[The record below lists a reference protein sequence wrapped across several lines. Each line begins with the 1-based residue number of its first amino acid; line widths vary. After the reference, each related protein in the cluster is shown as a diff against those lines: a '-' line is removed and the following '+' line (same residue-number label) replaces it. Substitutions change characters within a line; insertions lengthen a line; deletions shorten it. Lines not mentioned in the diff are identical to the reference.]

1 MGYLIFQILFFL
13 LIAALLGFVIGWLW
27 RGSRFQSELQ
37 DLDARWR
44 AKLTDAEGKRD
55 QFASELTQAK
65 EARAKFETSA
75 AESQRLADT
84 HEASLRQLRTDH
96 ETKLG
101 LLSDV
106 EKRVGGLE
114 ADLSS
119 RDQELAAAKEAL
131 AKQGSASGDSSKLA
145 NDLAAANSRTAA
157 LERDLQKAQE
167 ANNACKK
174 RVEGLEVNL
183 SNRDQELAAA
193 REALAHQGGSGDD
206 SGKLVS
212 DLAAA
217 NNRAAALE
225 SDLQQ
230 SRDANNVYK
239 NRVEDLEAEIAS
251 LKRGGGAGGTMS
263 GGIGG
268 QGSSGSTSE
277 GGGSAPLGFMGSAGT
292 TAASGSGTDTVGSAG
307 GGAQPSTGGAGSS
320 GDDEEAEGTR
330 PEALTSPQGGTAD
343 DLKKISGVGPKLEKT
358 LNGLGIFHFYQI
370 AAFTRENV
378 AWVDKYLR
386 FKGRID
392 RENWIEQAKILAAG
406 GETEFSRRN

>member
-1 MGYLIFQILFFL
+1 LGYLIFQILFFL

-44 AKLTDAEGKRD
+44 AKLADVEKERD
-55 QFASELTQAK
+55 RFASEVSQAK
-65 EARAKFETSA
+65 EAKAKFEVSA

-96 ETKLG
+96 EAKLG
-101 LLSDV
+101 FLSDV
-106 EKRVGGLE
+106 EKRVGSLE

-131 AKQGSASGDSSKLA
+131 AKQGGASGDSGKLTA
-145 NDLAAANSRTAA
+145 DLAAANSRAAA
-157 LERDLQKAQE
+157 LERDLQQAEQ

-174 RVEGLEVNL
+174 RVEGLE
-183 SNRDQELAAA
+183 
-193 REALAHQGGSGDD
+193 
-206 SGKLVS
+206 
-212 DLAAA
+212 
-217 NNRAAALE
+217 
-225 SDLQQ
+225 
-230 SRDANNVYK
+230 
-239 NRVEDLEAEIAS
+239 AEIAA
-251 LKRGGGAGGTMS
+251 LRRGSGSTGSAVGSDAGS
-263 GGIGG
+263 E
-268 QGSSGSTSE
+268 GSSGATSG
-277 GGGSAPLGFMGSAGT
+277 GGGSTQLGFMGSAGT
-292 TAASGSGTDTVGSAG
+292 TAASDSGTGAAGSTG
-307 GGAQPSTGGAGSS
+307 GGAQASTGGAGSS
-320 GDDEEAEGTR
+320 DGGSESEGTR
-330 PEALTSPQGGTAD
+330 PQALTSPQGGTAD

-358 LNGLGIFHFYQI
+358 LNGLGIFHFHQI

-392 RENWIEQAKILAAG
+392 RENWIEQAKILADG